1 MAVVFSN
8 YNAVITQTV
17 SSGYVKNATDLYF
30 NVPWYP
36 ASLIDRVRIWNTSS
50 VSANLSEM
58 IILNNGAHFRT
69 GAPTGRDLTFY
80 QDTATVTPYA
90 GNNYTAIYSIN
101 PPIFTED
108 LYSRPYITIK
118 IKIASGSEGVFYCN
132 VQGRKAYGT
141 SYKNVDKTQVA
152 KLSDF
157 RVLMGKSQTG
167 TGYTAGSIIDFSN
180 VKAGVANSSEF
191 AFTSNSDKLY
201 VGSKRKVDHWEIL
214 LNQPISASAGL
225 TAEYWNGSAWTAF
238 TALDNTSTGSAFVDT
253 MKYSGIIEGVG
264 LGSSSWIPTNFD
276 FDVNFRLPKD
286 PLTELQ
292 KKVMNGTTTPQLLPE
307 NPERYWVRFG
317 IGGTTYDAYLRGVL
331 PIDEIY

>member
-8 YNAVITQTV
+8 YSAVISQTV

-30 NVPWYP
+30 NIPWYP

-50 VSANLSEM
+50 VSTTFTEM
-58 IILNNGAHFRT
+58 IILNNGAHFRS
-69 GAPTGRDLTFY
+69 GSPTAKDLTFY
-80 QDTATVTPYA
+80 QDTTTVTPFSV
-90 GNNYTAIYSIN
+90 NNYTAIYSIN
-101 PPIFTED
+101 PAVFTED

-118 IKIASGSEGVFYCN
+118 IKLSSGSEGVFYCN

-141 SYKNVDKTQVA
+141 SYKNVDNTHVSSIK
-152 KLSDF
+152 DF

-167 TGYTAGSIIDFSN
+167 VGYTAGSIIDFSN
-180 VKAGVANSSEF
+180 VQAGVANSAEF
-191 AFTSNSDKLY
+191 AFTSNTDKLY
-201 VGSKRKVDHWEIL
+201 VGSKKKIDHWEIL

-225 TAEYWNGSAWTAF
+225 TAEYWNGTAWTVF
-238 TALDNTSTGSAFVDT
+238 TALDNTSAGSAFIDT

-264 LGSSSWIPTNFD
+264 LATSQWVPVKFD
-276 FDVNFRLPKD
+276 FDANFRLPKD

-307 NPERYWVRFG
+307 NSERYWVRFG
-317 IGGTTYDAYLRGVL
+317 IGGTVYDAYLKGVL